1 MRKNVAQQRP
11 LVACVIHHSHAAE
24 LERMSELLLKLRG
37 AARRV
42 TADLVRDVTH
52 VHLGRRG
59 LSGEQVLRILVLKQM
74 TGLSYQRLAF
84 HLEDSSTY
92 RRFCLLG
99 IDGASP
105 GASTLQD
112 NIKRVR
118 PETLEW
124 IHRRLVKHAVA
135 LGWEDGTAVRVD
147 STGVDSNIHHPTD
160 SSLLHDGIRLL
171 TRQLRRCR
179 EFVQVAFSDHTRR
192 SKRRALKV
200 LNAKNARQRLEG
212 YCDLLKVAGKT
223 SGYVRAAL
231 QALGRSRREAALQLR
246 AELQSALQLFCR
258 VIDQTQRRL
267 FGGENVPA
275 QDKVVSMF
283 EPHTD
288 ILLKGG
294 RDTQYGHKVFVTTG
308 RSGLILDLTV
318 ERGNPPDATRTVP
331 MIERYARSF
340 GAVPEQAT
348 FDAGF
353 ASKANQTA
361 LMELGVRDAAFANN
375 SAIDV
380 MRSVRSAA
388 THRSLLRLR
397 AGIEATISWLKR
409 SFGLRRCMWSGFA
422 SFQAYVWSSAFAA
435 NLLQLARLTMS

>member
-1 MRKNVAQQRP
+1 MRENVTQQRP
-11 LVACVIHHSHAAE
+11 LVASVIHHSHAVE
-24 LERMSELLLKLRG
+24 LERVSELLLKLRG

-42 TADLVRDVTH
+42 TADLRRGVTH
-52 VHLGRRG
+52 VHLGRSG

-74 TGLSYQRLAF
+74 TGLSYERLAF

-105 GASTLQD
+105 SASTLQD
-112 NIKRVR
+112 NVKRVR
-118 PETLEW
+118 PETLQW
-124 IHRRLVKHAVA
+124 IHRRLIKHAVA
-135 LGWEDGTAVRVD
+135 LGVEDGTVVRVD

-160 SSLLHDGIRLL
+160 SSLLRDGIRLL
-171 TRQLRRCR
+171 TRLLRRCG
-179 EFVQVAFSDHTRR
+179 EFVEVAFSDHTRR
-192 SKRRALKV
+192 SKRRAFKV

-212 YCDLLKVAGKT
+212 YRDLLKVADKT
-223 SGYVRAAL
+223 AGYVRTAI
-231 QALGRSRREAALQLR
+231 QALGRSRPEAALRLR
-246 AELQSALQLFCR
+246 TELQSALELFSR
-258 VIDQTQRRL
+258 VIDQTQRRV

-294 RDTQYGHKVFVTTG
+294 RDTQYGHKVFVMTG
-308 RSGLILDLTV
+308 RSGLVLDLTV
-318 ERGNPPDATRTVP
+318 ERGNPADATRTVP
-331 MIERYARSF
+331 MITRHTRSF
-340 GAVPEQAT
+340 GAVPKQAT

-361 LMELGVRDAAFANN
+361 LIELGVRDAAFANN
-375 SAIDV
+375 SGIDV
-380 MRSVRSAA
+380 MRSVRSKA
-388 THRSLLRLR
+388 THRSLQRFR

-409 SFGLRRCMWSGFA
+409 SFGLSRCSWSGFA
-422 SFQAYVWSSAFAA
+422 SFQAYVWGSAFAA
-435 NLLQLARLTMS
+435 NLLQLARLTMP